1 MYVFLGSCNEI
12 RGVKKNRTKKKKI
25 EELKEE
31 ERKKNEKS
39 HTFLQKM
46 NKLRNSKEF
55 IRCEGISTCV

>member
-1 MYVFLGSCNEI
+1 MFFLVHVMKLEES
-12 RGVKKNRTKKKKI
+12 KKNRTKKKKI

-55 IRCEGISTCV
+55 IRCEGISICV

>member
-1 MYVFLGSCNEI
+1 MFFLVHVMKLEES
-12 RGVKKNRTKKKKI
+12 KKIERKKKI

-55 IRCEGISTCV
+55 IRCEGISICV